1 MANIKFKLQLKRN
14 DAVYAD
20 KDTAI
25 SGLKAQ
31 LVAAN
36 SGEPVIAS
44 YTDGDKIK
52 TILGIAVDSENY
64 TIWDSEAIP
73 ADVQT
78 ALDKVL
84 ADSKEYTDD
93 EFDTI
98 NPIVD
103 FIQKK
108 KDGTNYSVSEA
119 DLYTITKHT
128 GEKTD
133 VQLTYTPLSPLN
145 LKVPTSTGDIK
156 RGTTASQLNGKP
168 ISEILDSLIFPTIYP
183 TVTNPSATISFKGFT
198 DNANL
203 EAGSVAPVLDTNFT
217 TNLNKGNVHVNDG
230 VTEDISYVGDKTA
243 ESITMSYTPHAANT
257 NAGTSEDGTTE
268 TNATT
273 FHTKL
278 KLGIYTYKTTIN
290 YSNGPLMKTSKGVSP
305 NPIETSDGKSVANP
319 HPASFVTSGNITLK
333 VSLPIYA
340 TTEDINT
347 VKKQP
352 LANWG
357 AMTLAPVTA
366 WPETTAAE
374 PIVIETPRKI
384 NTFHSFNAMSGK
396 FDVNQKSNL
405 TEPVE
410 ITKTFGDTEYKY
422 YQYKWK
428 GGANASVRYQVV
440 TY

>member
-1 MANIKFKLQLKRN
+1 MNFKLQLKRN
-14 DAVYAD
+14 AAVYAD
-20 KDTAI
+20 KATAI
-25 SGLKAQ
+25 AGLKAQ
-31 LVAAN
+31 LVAAS
-36 SGEPVIAS
+36 SGEPVIAI
-44 YTDGDKIK
+44 YTDSDKIK

-73 ADVQT
+73 AEVQT

-156 RGTTASQLNGKP
+156 QGTTAEQLNGKP

-183 TVTNPSATISFKGFT
+183 TVTNPSATIGFKGFT
-198 DNANL
+198 NGATI
-203 EAGSVAPVLDTNFT
+203 EAGSAAPVAATNFT
-217 TNLNKGNVHVNDG
+217 TTLNKGKVHVADG
-230 VTEDISYVGDKTA
+230 VTADIAYVGNKTS
-243 ESITMSYTPHAANT
+243 ESITMTYTPHAANT
-257 NAGTSEDGTTE
+257 NAGTTADGTTE
-268 TNATT
+268 TDVTT

-278 KLGIYTYKTTIN
+278 KLGNYSYKTTIG
-290 YSNGPLMKTSKGVSP
+290 YGAGPVMATSKGAKD
-305 NPIETSDGKSVANP
+305 NPMTLSDGTTVANP
-319 HPASFVTSGNITLK
+319 HPAGSVASGNVTLN
-333 VSLPIYA
+333 VSLPIFA
-340 TTEDINT
+340 TTSDVKT
-347 VKKQP
+347 VAKQG
-352 LANWG
+352 LVKWS
-357 AMTLAPVTA
+357 AMTLAPSTA
-366 WPETTAAE
+366 WPETTAAD

-384 NTFHSFNAMSGK
+384 NTFHSFNAVSGK
-396 FDVNQKSNL
+396 FDVNQMSNL
-405 TEPVE
+405 TEPTT
-410 ITKTFGDTEYKY
+410 IQKTFGDTNYTY

>member
-20 KDTAI
+20 KATAI
-25 SGLKAQ
+25 AGLKAQ
-31 LVAAN
+31 LGAAS

-73 ADVQT
+73 AEVQT

-156 RGTTASQLNGKP
+156 QGTTASQLNGKP

-183 TVTNPSATISFKGFT
+183 TVTNPSASISFKDFT
-198 DNANL
+198 NNPTI
-203 EAGSVAPVLDTNFT
+203 EAGSTAPVAATNFT
-217 TNLNKGNVHVNDG
+217 TSLSKGKVHVADG
-230 VTEDISYVGDKTA
+230 VTADIDYVGDKTS
-243 ESITMSYTPHAANT
+243 ESITMSYTPHASNT
-257 NAGTSEDGTTE
+257 NAGTTADGAAE
-268 TNATT
+268 TNVTT

-278 KLGIYTYKTTIN
+278 KLGNYSYKTTIG
-290 YSNGPLMKTSKGVSP
+290 YGAGPLMATSKGAKD
-305 NPIETSDGKSVANP
+305 NPMTLSDGTTVANP
-319 HPASFVTSGNITLK
+319 HPASSVVSGNVTLN
-333 VSLPIYA
+333 VSLPIFA
-340 TTEDINT
+340 TTSDVKT
-347 VKKQP
+347 VAKQG
-352 LANWG
+352 LLKWG
-357 AMTLAPVTA
+357 VMTLAPSTA
-366 WPETTAAE
+366 WPETTAAD
-374 PIVIETPRKI
+374 PIIIETPRKI
-384 NTFHSFNAMSGK
+384 NTFHSFNAVSGK
-396 FDVNQKSNL
+396 FDVNQMSNL
-405 TEPVE
+405 TAP
-410 ITKTFGDTEYKY
+410 ITIQKTFGDTNYTY